1 MTAPFSQYE
10 APPWSCNRPT
20 GLYGQIC
27 LSRLMVGPAGLTRP
41 GCRARLA
48 GPAEPDSPRP
58 PGSARRGSSAR
69 LAAPARACAICG
81 SWIAP
86 LTCDFALKGG

>member
-41 GCRARLA
+41 GCGARLAGPLSPTRRGRRARLA
-48 GPAEPDSPRP
+48 GAAQPDSPRP
-58 PGSARRGSSAR
+58 PGPAQFVVHELRHWPATLLSR
-69 LAAPARACAICG
+69 AA
-81 SWIAP
+81 
-86 LTCDFALKGG
+86 